1 MATNHGVIDLS
12 LLRSQLSE
20 AACLLYH
27 MQPHAFVRATLEN
40 RPLASYTDATAYNLA
55 TLLYFGTDTPQRDLR
70 QCQDIVRLSR
80 F

>member
-1 MATNHGVIDLS
+1 MATNYGMIDLS

-27 MQPHAFVRATLEN
+27 MQPHAFVRATLED
-40 RPLASYTDATAYNLA
+40 RPLASYIDPTAYDLA
-55 TLLYFGTDTPQRDLR
+55 ALLYFGTDSPQRDLR
-70 QCQDIVRLSR
+70 QCQDIVRLAR